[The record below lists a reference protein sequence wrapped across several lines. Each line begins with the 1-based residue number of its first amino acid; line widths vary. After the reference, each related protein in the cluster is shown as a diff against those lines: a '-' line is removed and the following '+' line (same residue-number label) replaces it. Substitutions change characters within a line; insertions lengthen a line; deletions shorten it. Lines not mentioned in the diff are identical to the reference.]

1 MRIGAWIFAYG
12 LAVVIISYL
21 TDGAAQQF
29 AIGMTGCFAMV
40 MGLIIIINENATIMK
55 YEQARAMIKRRDDH
69 A

>member
-12 LAVVIISYL
+12 LAVVVISYL

-29 AIGMTGCFAMV
+29 AIGMTGCFAMI
-40 MGLIIIINENATIMK
+40 MGLFIIVNENATIMK
-55 YEQARAMIKRRDDH
+55 YEQARAMIRKRDNN